1 MTFRVAISQTAR
13 LATQVC
19 SRGGIRRKLST
30 TSRHL
35 QRSQDDEDMDKL
47 QKNPYF
53 DKYADKIA
61 KLQKTSPEEFM
72 NRLTAMEEAGK
83 KADKAGGSGPVEE
96 KAGFIFVHFLRGFS
110 TFGHS
115 LCQMPQTITNI
126 PVPMVDFASSIV

>member
-1 MTFRVAISQTAR
+1 
-13 LATQVC
+13 
-19 SRGGIRRKLST
+19 
-30 TSRHL
+30 
-35 QRSQDDEDMDKL
+35 MDKL

-83 KADKAGGSGPVEE
+83 KADKTGGSGPVEE
-96 KAGFIFVHFLRGFS
+96 KAGFIFVHFLIGFS

-115 LCQMPQTITNI
+115 LCIHALRNTTQTITNI
-126 PVPMVDFASSIV
+126 PVPMVDYASSIV

>member
-1 MTFRVAISQTAR
+1 
-13 LATQVC
+13 
-19 SRGGIRRKLST
+19 
-30 TSRHL
+30 
-35 QRSQDDEDMDKL
+35 MDKL

-83 KADKAGGSGPVEE
+83 KADKTGGSGPVEE
-96 KAGFIFVHFLRGFS
+96 KAGFIFVHFLIGFS

-115 LCQMPQTITNI
+115 LCIHALRNTTDNHKYSRSHGRLCQFHSLSMIYFLKKLP
-126 PVPMVDFASSIV
+126 FWL